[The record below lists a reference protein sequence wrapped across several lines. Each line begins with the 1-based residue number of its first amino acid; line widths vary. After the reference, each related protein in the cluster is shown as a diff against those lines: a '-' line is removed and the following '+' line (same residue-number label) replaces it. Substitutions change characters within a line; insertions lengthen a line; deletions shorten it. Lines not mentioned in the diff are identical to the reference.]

1 MPNLN
6 KFVKTKT
13 GRNIMSIILGLGI
26 ASLFRKMCDNS
37 DCVKMFAV
45 PFKQIKD
52 KIFKVGD
59 SCSQYTYEVAK
70 CSDGKLIPFE

>member
-26 ASLFRKMCDNS
+26 ASLFRKMCTNS
-37 DCVKMFAV
+37 DCVRMFAV
-45 PFKQIKD
+45 PLKQIQD
-52 KIFKVGD
+52 KIFKVGE
-59 SCSQYTYEVAK
+59 SCSQYKYEIAK
-70 CSDGKLIPFE
+70 CGDGDLIPFE